1 MYNKINTAV
10 RFKYTD
16 GDLTTAVIGLFLQ
29 EITPRSIL
37 RFYNPAQYDALICR
51 LWEGR
56 TDENLCH

>member
-16 GDLTTAVIGLFLQ
+16 GDLATAVIGLFLQ
-29 EITPRSIL
+29 EHIPRSIL
-37 RFYNPAQYDALICR
+37 RFYNPAQHDALICC

-56 TDENLCH
+56 TDENHCH